1 MEAPQKWG
9 FLSCRFNDTNE
20 EELIMKIIRGPGWC
34 AAIAIAVLSCSRLG
48 LSQETKIAAKN
59 VPAPVIA
66 AFKATYPN
74 ATIRG
79 YSREKEN
86 GKTYYEIESRE
97 GRVSRD
103 VLYNPDGTV
112 AEIEETVDIKDLPA
126 EVRQTIHTHYPKGV
140 ITKAEKTIAGDKV
153 SYEVTIKHG
162 IKRVTIELDSDGK
175 LKGK

>member
-9 FLSCRFNDTNE
+9 FLFCRLMTLTK

-34 AAIAIAVLSCSRLG
+34 VAIAIAVLSCSRLG

-97 GRVSRD
+97 GHVSRD

-140 ITKAEKTIAGDKV
+140 ITKAEKTMAGDKV

>member
-9 FLSCRFNDTNE
+9 FLFCRFDDHNE
-20 EELIMKIIRGPGWC
+20 EELVMKIIRGLGRC
-34 AAIAIAVLSCSRLG
+34 AVIAVAALSFSQLG

-59 VPAPVIA
+59 VPAEVIA

-86 GKTYYEIESRE
+86 GKTYYEIESRD

-112 AEIEETVDIKDLPA
+112 AEIEETVDVKDLPA

-140 ITKAEKTIAGDKV
+140 ITKAEKTVAGNKV
-153 SYEVTIKHG
+153 SYEVRIKHG
-162 IKRVTIELDSDGK
+162 KKWVTMELDSSGK

>member
-9 FLSCRFNDTNE
+9 FLFVRFDDLNE
-20 EELIMKIIRGPGWC
+20 EELVMKIIRGLGRC
-34 AAIAIAVLSCSRLG
+34 AVIAVAALSFSQLG

-59 VPAPVIA
+59 VPAEVIA

-86 GKTYYEIESRE
+86 GKTYYEIESRD

-112 AEIEETVDIKDLPA
+112 AEIEETVDVKDLPV
-126 EVRQTIHTHYPKGV
+126 EVRQTIHTRYPKGV
-140 ITKAEKTIAGDKV
+140 ITKAEKTVAGDKV
-153 SYEVTIKHG
+153 SYEVRIKHG
-162 IKRVTIELDSDGK
+162 LKSVSMELDSSGK